1 MRRGKKP
8 SAIIAII
15 IQSHELEGAI
25 VKLKKEKRVSF
36 AIGLVLGTAGKNV
49 TQEPFP
55 CLELG

>member
-15 IQSHELEGAI
+15 IQSHELEAAI
-25 VKLKKEKRVSF
+25 VKLMREKRVSF
-36 AIGLVLGTAGKNV
+36 ATGLVLRTAGKNV

-55 CLELG
+55 YPELG